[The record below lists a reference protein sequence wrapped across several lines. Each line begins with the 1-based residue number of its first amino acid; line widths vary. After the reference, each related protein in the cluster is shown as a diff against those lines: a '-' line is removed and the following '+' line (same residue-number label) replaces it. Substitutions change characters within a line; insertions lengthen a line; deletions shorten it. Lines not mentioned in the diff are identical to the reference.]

1 MLIVLCLLRLVDDNL
16 QSTLGV
22 LRASSSLY
30 FIQHQQQQ
38 QEITAGHTDCQ
49 LINQINHPKQSYL
62 ATRAASRLL
71 TGVQYSQ
78 TAASMGRFRQTLRR
92 LCSRFCR
99 CTGLF
104 TRGAEGAFEM
114 SLLPLT
120 KAVHW
125 SVSSARW
132 LSLTPSVV
140 VRLRVH
146 GEGQVLQQPFDHLI
160 PGPRRLTYS
169 PT

>member
-92 LCSRFCR
+92 LCSRFVDVQACLHEGPRVHLKCR
-99 CTGLF
+99 CYH
-104 TRGAEGAFEM
+104 
-114 SLLPLT
+114 LPRPYIDQS
-120 KAVHW
+120 H
-125 SVSSARW
+125 
-132 LSLTPSVV
+132 
-140 VRLRVH
+140 LRVDCH
-146 GEGQVLQQPFDHLI
+146 
-160 PGPRRLTYS
+160 
-169 PT
+169 